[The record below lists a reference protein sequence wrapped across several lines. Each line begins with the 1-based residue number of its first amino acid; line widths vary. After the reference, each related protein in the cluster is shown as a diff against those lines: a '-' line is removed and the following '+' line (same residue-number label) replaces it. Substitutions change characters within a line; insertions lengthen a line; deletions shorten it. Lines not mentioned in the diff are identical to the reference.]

1 METWIFSFL
10 QVIQRMEN
18 PMSKSSIRVYI
29 CDGLA
34 CDNGKNC
41 YIRGGECTHTSN
53 EDHSIKKRLGDDF
66 PPTTFVEIGDGMAEQ
81 IYLPAVLL
89 GYIDG
94 EKSQNLPAV

>member
-1 METWIFSFL
+1 
-10 QVIQRMEN
+10 
-18 PMSKSSIRVYI
+18 MSKSSIRVYI

-34 CDNGKNC
+34 CNNGKNC

-53 EDHSIKKRLGDDF
+53 QDHSIKKRLGDDF

-81 IYLPAVLL
+81 IYLPTVLL

>member
-1 METWIFSFL
+1 MKNMDILFFS

-18 PMSKSSIRVYI
+18 PMSKSSKRVYI

-34 CDNGKNC
+34 CNGKNC
-41 YIRGGECTHTSN
+41 YIRSGECTHTSN
-53 EDHSIKKRLGDDF
+53 EDHSIKKKLGNGF
-66 PPTTFVEIGDGMAEQ
+66 LPTTFVEVGDGTAEQ